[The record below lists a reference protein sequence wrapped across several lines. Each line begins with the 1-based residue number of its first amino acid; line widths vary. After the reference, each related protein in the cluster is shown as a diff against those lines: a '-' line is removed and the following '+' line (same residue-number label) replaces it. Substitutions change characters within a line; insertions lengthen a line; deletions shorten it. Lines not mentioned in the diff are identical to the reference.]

1 MAEGQSL
8 EQALEQASRI
18 IAAAKY
24 TVALVGAGISV
35 ASGIPPFRGPGG
47 IWTKL

>member
-1 MAEGQSL
+1 MAGEEPL
-8 EQALEQASRI
+8 EQAIEQASRI
-18 IAAAKY
+18 VAAAKY